1 MYNFTLCFSP
11 IIIIISLS
19 NFLGTHY
26 YTPFDLQKTSNRFL
40 IIGALINL
48 VLNSFL
54 IYFLKSI
61 GAAIASVI
69 AEGVITCLYIYFS
82 RKIFEPINFIKIG
95 YKYIISGL
103 FMFAAV
109 FIFNTL
115 WLYSDFS
122 KFKAISY
129 LVLEIGIGIIIYFGL
144 LYILKDSF
152 VFDST
157 KKVLNKLKEGRD

>member
-1 MYNFTLCFSP
+1 M
-11 IIIIISLS
+11 
-19 NFLGTHY
+19 GTHY

-69 AEGVITCLYIYFS
+69 AEGVITCLYI
-82 RKIFEPINFIKIG
+82 
-95 YKYIISGL
+95 
-103 FMFAAV
+103 
-109 FIFNTL
+109 
-115 WLYSDFS
+115 
-122 KFKAISY
+122 
-129 LVLEIGIGIIIYFGL
+129 
-144 LYILKDSF
+144 LKDSF

-157 KKVLNKLKEGRD
+157 KKVLNKLKRR

>member
-69 AEGVITCLYIYFS
+69 AEGVITCLYIYFQ
-82 RKIFEPINFIKIG
+82 E
-95 YKYIISGL
+95 KYL
-103 FMFAAV
+103 
-109 FIFNTL
+109 NQL
-115 WLYSDFS
+115 
-122 KFKAISY
+122 
-129 LVLEIGIGIIIYFGL
+129 
-144 LYILKDSF
+144 IL
-152 VFDST
+152 
-157 KKVLNKLKEGRD
+157 

>member
-1 MYNFTLCFSP
+1 
-11 IIIIISLS
+11 
-19 NFLGTHY
+19 
-26 YTPFDLQKTSNRFL
+26 
-40 IIGALINL
+40 
-48 VLNSFL
+48 
-54 IYFLKSI
+54 
-61 GAAIASVI
+61 
-69 AEGVITCLYIYFS
+69 
-82 RKIFEPINFIKIG
+82 
-95 YKYIISGL
+95 
-103 FMFAAV
+103 MFAAV

-157 KKVLNKLKEGRD
+157 KKVLNKLKRR